1 MKKIFVCA
9 ILLCSIAVLAAE
21 FVFADNGKAFYTI
34 VVPEKT
40 SGFEEQSAKDLQ
52 YFFSKMSGAEFKIV
66 KESAAPAKNA
76 IYIGKTNFARKADV
90 NADKILHKNTFNSK
104 ISLKSISYLSGANKF
119 QVPIESINKSV

>member
-1 MKKIFVCA
+1 MKKFIVCA

-40 SGFEEQSAKDLQ
+40 SGFEEQAAKDLQ

-66 KESAAPAKNA
+66 KESAAPATDEFGMKVEA
-76 IYIGKTNFARKADV
+76 LIAARQAARKEKNWAEADRIRDEIQAMGV
-90 NADKILHKNTFNSK
+90 ILTDTKAGVTWK
-104 ISLKSISYLSGANKF
+104 KA
-119 QVPIESINKSV
+119 